1 VSYTEIKEVKMKV
14 AFIFGKGI
22 EGCGVTKGANIF
34 ESWLVSQGHETIVI
48 DFDNKQHFGRA
59 KDTEWK
65 STIHRVESN
74 HEIKDTQPVIDEV
87 NTCDIAIIHS
97 FPTRK
102 NGKYIDRFREFVEH
116 ISDPIIVIHD
126 HAITKQTIN
135 RQTQAAELFSLA
147 DIGVTQSFEGYSND
161 CYLHTDP
168 GLEGCLM
175 ENPIWVNTSEYDKH
189 RASLEDRK
197 KHFIY
202 MGRMSTLKDPGMI
215 CRIEPYLKNDWDLT
229 LMGCERSISSIG
241 IPESKTLATDP
252 APYHK
257 SYQPKI
263 KFIGTNSAGEHYEPA
278 KEKEKTGT
286 TITAYDS
293 YKYDFGMN
301 QLGSSM
307 AAWCGYRLGNPKEY
321 GHRMEYT
328 VIESFLL
335 SLPVISKHFAE
346 NAVSPEGKKWGEYY
360 GPLISKATCEEEL
373 AAELNRIYNNKE
385 EWIARTKACQELVYN
400 FNDIE
405 VLGPKFLDFV
415 LTKGKRRNKIE
426 FIDRISSYFPSA
438 KQRREDG
445 EIIVST
451 PGSVLNEKAYT
462 LVDGKQ
468 NEIKEPKDI
477 GATLEGFF

>member
-1 VSYTEIKEVKMKV
+1 MKV

-34 ESWLVSQGHETIVI
+34 EDWLVSEGHETLVI
-48 DFDNKQHFGRA
+48 DFDNEQKFGRA
-59 KDTEWK
+59 KNINWK
-65 STIHRVESN
+65 GQVLRVE
-74 HEIKDTQPVIDEV
+74 KDQQIDDAQPILDQV
-87 NTCDIAIIHS
+87 NTCDIAIVHS
-97 FPTRK
+97 YPTRK
-102 NGKYIDRFREFVEH
+102 NGKYIDRFREFVER
-116 ISDPIIVIHD
+116 IGDPIIVVHD
-126 HAITKQTIN
+126 HAITKNTIN

-147 DIGVTQSFEGYSND
+147 DIGVTQSFEGYSNE
-161 CYLHTDP
+161 CYLATDP
-168 GLEGCLM
+168 GLEGRLM
-175 ENPIWVNTSEYDKH
+175 ENPIWVRTEEYDQYRVDFK
-189 RASLEDRK
+189 DRS
-197 KHFIY
+197 KHFMY

-215 CRIEPYLKNDWDLT
+215 CRIEPYLKNEWDLT

-241 IPESKTLATDP
+241 DPNSKTLATDP

-263 KFIGTNSAGEHYEPA
+263 KFIGTNSEGEHYLPG

-286 TITAYDS
+286 TITAYDG
-293 YKYDFGMN
+293 YKYEFGMSE
-301 QLGSSM
+301 LGKST
-307 AAWCGYRLGNPKEY
+307 AAWCGYRLGDPKEY

-335 SLPVISKHFAE
+335 SLPVISRHFAE

-360 GPLISKATCEEEL
+360 GPLVSEATKEEEL
-373 AAELNRIYNNKE
+373 AAELNRIANDPD
-385 EWIARTKACQELVYN
+385 EWEKRTKACRDLVYK
-400 FNDIE
+400 FNDIK

-415 LTKGKRRNKIE
+415 LTKGKRQNKID

-438 KQRREDG
+438 RERRANG

-462 LVDGKQ
+462 LVDGRQ
-468 NEIKEPKDI
+468 NEIKEAKQV

>member
-1 VSYTEIKEVKMKV
+1 MRV

-34 ESWLVSQGHETIVI
+34 EDWLVSQGHETMVI
-48 DFDNKQHFGRA
+48 DFDNLQKFGRA
-59 KDTEWK
+59 KDTSWK
-65 STIHRVESN
+65 GEVLRVESD
-74 HEIKDTQPVIDEV
+74 HTIDDAKPVLDQV
-87 NTCDIAIIHS
+87 NTCDIAIVHS
-97 FPTRK
+97 YPTRK
-102 NGKYIDRFREFVEH
+102 NGKYIDRFREFVEG
-116 ISDPIIVIHD
+116 INDPIIVIHD
-126 HAITKQTIN
+126 HAITKNTIN

-147 DIGVTQSFEGYSND
+147 DIGVTQSFEGYSNE
-161 CYLHTDP
+161 CYLATDP
-168 GLEGCLM
+168 GLEGRLM
-175 ENPIWVNTSEYDKH
+175 ENPIWVRTGDYDQY
-189 RASLEDRK
+189 RVDLAERT
-197 KHFIY
+197 KHFMY

-215 CRIEPYLKNDWDLT
+215 CRIEPYLKNEWDLT

-241 IPESKTLATDP
+241 DPESKTLATDP

-263 KFIGTNSAGEHYEPA
+263 QFIATNSEGEHYLPG

-286 TITAYDS
+286 TIKAYDS
-293 YKYDFGMN
+293 YKYDFGMG
-301 QLGSSM
+301 QLGGSM
-307 AAWCGYRLGNPKEY
+307 AAWCGYRLGDPKEY

-335 SLPVISKHFAE
+335 SLPVISRHFAE

-360 GPLISKATCEEEL
+360 GPLVSEATKEEEL
-373 AAELNRIYNNKE
+373 AAELNRIANDPE
-385 EWIARTKACQELVYN
+385 EWTKRTQACRDLIYK

-415 LTKGKRRNKIE
+415 LTKGKRRNKID

-438 KQRREDG
+438 RERRDRG

-462 LVDGKQ
+462 LVDGRQ
-468 NEIKEPKDI
+468 NEIKEPKQV

>member
-1 VSYTEIKEVKMKV
+1 MKV

-34 ESWLVSQGHETIVI
+34 EDWLVSQGHETMVI
-48 DFDNKQHFGRA
+48 DFDNQQKFGRA
-59 KDTEWK
+59 KDTDWK
-65 STIHRVESN
+65 GTVLRVESN
-74 HEIKDTQPVIDEV
+74 HTIDDAKPVLDQV
-87 NTCDIAIIHS
+87 NTCDIAIVHS
-97 FPTRK
+97 YPTRK
-102 NGKYIDRFREFVEH
+102 NGKYIDRFREFVEG
-116 ISDPIIVIHD
+116 IKDPIIVVHD
-126 HAITKQTIN
+126 HAITKNTIN

-147 DIGVTQSFEGYSND
+147 DIGVTQSFEGYSNE
-161 CYLHTDP
+161 CYLATDP
-168 GLEGCLM
+168 GLEGRLM
-175 ENPIWVNTSEYDKH
+175 ENPIWVRTGEYDKY
-189 RASLEDRK
+189 RVDLSERS
-197 KHFIY
+197 KHFMY

-215 CRIEPYLKNDWDLT
+215 CRIEPYLKGEWDLT

-241 IPESKTLATDP
+241 DPDSKTLATDP

-263 KFIGTNSAGEHYEPA
+263 KFVGTNSEGEHYLPA
-278 KEKEKTGT
+278 KEKEKTDT

-293 YKYDFGMN
+293 YKYDFGMGE
-301 QLGSSM
+301 LGKSM
-307 AAWCGYRLGNPKEY
+307 AAWCGYRLGDPKEY

-335 SLPVISKHFAE
+335 SLPVISRHFAE

-360 GPLISKATCEEEL
+360 GPLVSEATKEEEL
-373 AAELNRIYNNKE
+373 AAELKRIANDPE
-385 EWIARTKACQELVYN
+385 EWEKRTQACRELVYK

-415 LTKGKRRNKIE
+415 LTKGKRNDKID

-438 KQRREDG
+438 RDRRDRG

-462 LVDGKQ
+462 LVDGRQ
-468 NEIKEPKDI
+468 NEIKEPKQV

>member
-1 VSYTEIKEVKMKV
+1 MKV

-34 ESWLVSQGHETIVI
+34 EDWLVSQGHETMVI
-48 DFDNKQHFGRA
+48 DFDNQQKFGRA
-59 KDTEWK
+59 KDTDWK
-65 STIHRVESN
+65 GTVLRVESN
-74 HEIKDTQPVIDEV
+74 HTIDDAKPVLDQV
-87 NTCDIAIIHS
+87 NTCDIAIVHS
-97 FPTRK
+97 YPTRK
-102 NGKYIDRFREFVEH
+102 NGKYIDRFREFVEG
-116 ISDPIIVIHD
+116 IKDPIIVVHD
-126 HAITKQTIN
+126 HAITKNTIN
-135 RQTQAAELFSLA
+135 RQTQSAELFSLA
-147 DIGVTQSFEGYSND
+147 DIGVTQSFEGYSNE
-161 CYLHTDP
+161 CYLATDP
-168 GLEGCLM
+168 GLEGRLM
-175 ENPIWVNTSEYDKH
+175 ENPIWVRTGEYDKY
-189 RASLEDRK
+189 RVDLSERS
-197 KHFIY
+197 KHFMY

-215 CRIEPYLKNDWDLT
+215 CRIEPYLKGEWDLT

-241 IPESKTLATDP
+241 DPDSKTLATDP

-263 KFIGTNSAGEHYEPA
+263 KFVGTNSEGEHYLPA
-278 KEKEKTGT
+278 KEKEKTDT

-293 YKYDFGMN
+293 YKYDFGMGE
-301 QLGSSM
+301 LGKSM
-307 AAWCGYRLGNPKEY
+307 AAWCGYRLGDPKEY

-335 SLPVISKHFAE
+335 SLPVISRHFAE

-360 GPLISKATCEEEL
+360 GPLVSEATKEEEL
-373 AAELNRIYNNKE
+373 AAELKRIANDPE
-385 EWIARTKACQELVYN
+385 EWEKRTQACRELVYN

-415 LTKGKRRNKIE
+415 LTKGKRNDKID

-438 KQRREDG
+438 RDRRDRG

-462 LVDGKQ
+462 LVDGRQ
-468 NEIKEPKDI
+468 NEIKEPKQV
-477 GATLEGFF
+477 GAALEGFF

>member
-1 VSYTEIKEVKMKV
+1 MKV

-34 ESWLVSQGHETIVI
+34 EDWLVSQGHETMVI
-48 DFDNKQHFGRA
+48 DFDNQQKFGRA
-59 KDTEWK
+59 KDTSWK
-65 STIHRVESN
+65 GPILRVESD
-74 HEIKDTQPVIDEV
+74 HTIEDAKPVLDQV
-87 NTCDIAIIHS
+87 NTCDIAIVHS
-97 FPTRK
+97 YPTRK
-102 NGKYIDRFREFVEH
+102 NGKYIDRFREFVEG
-116 ISDPIIVIHD
+116 INDPIIVVHD
-126 HAITKQTIN
+126 HAITKNTIN

-147 DIGVTQSFEGYSND
+147 DIGVTQSFEGYSNE
-161 CYLHTDP
+161 CYLATDP
-168 GLEGCLM
+168 GLEGRLM
-175 ENPIWVNTSEYDKH
+175 ENPIWVRTSDYDKY
-189 RASLEDRK
+189 RVPVTKRD
-197 KHFIY
+197 KHFMY

-215 CRIEPYLKNDWDLT
+215 CRIEPYLKNDWNLT

-241 IPESKTLATDP
+241 DPDSKTLATDP

-263 KFIGTNSAGEHYEPA
+263 KFVGTNSEGEHYLPA
-278 KEKEKTGT
+278 KEQEKTGT

-293 YKYDFGMN
+293 YKYDFGMG
-301 QLGSSM
+301 QLGTSM
-307 AAWCGYRLGNPKEY
+307 AAWCGYRLGDPKEY

-335 SLPVISKHFAE
+335 SLPVISRHFAE

-360 GPLISKATCEEEL
+360 GPLVSEATKEEEL
-373 AAELNRIYNNKE
+373 AAELNRIANDPE
-385 EWIARTKACQELVYN
+385 EWVGRTMACQDLIYR

-415 LTKGKRRNKIE
+415 LTKGKRRNKID

-438 KQRREDG
+438 RERRDRG

-451 PGSVLNEKAYT
+451 PGSVLSEKAYI
-462 LVDGKQ
+462 LVDGRQ
-468 NEIKEPKDI
+468 QEIKEAKQV

>member
-1 VSYTEIKEVKMKV
+1 MKV

-34 ESWLVSQGHETIVI
+34 EDWLVSQGHETMVI
-48 DFDNKQHFGRA
+48 DFDNQQKFGRA
-59 KDTEWK
+59 KDTDWK
-65 STIHRVESN
+65 GTVLRVESN
-74 HEIKDTQPVIDEV
+74 HTIDDAKPVLDQV
-87 NTCDIAIIHS
+87 NTCDIAIVHS
-97 FPTRK
+97 YPTRK
-102 NGKYIDRFREFVEH
+102 NGKYIDRFREFVEG
-116 ISDPIIVIHD
+116 IKDPIIVVHD
-126 HAITKQTIN
+126 HAITKNTIN

-147 DIGVTQSFEGYSND
+147 DIGVTQSFEGYSNE
-161 CYLHTDP
+161 CYLATDP
-168 GLEGCLM
+168 GLEGRLM
-175 ENPIWVNTSEYDKH
+175 ENPIWVRTGEYDKY
-189 RASLEDRK
+189 RVDLSERS
-197 KHFIY
+197 KHFMY

-215 CRIEPYLKNDWDLT
+215 CRIEPYLKGEWDLT

-241 IPESKTLATDP
+241 DPDSKTLATDP

-263 KFIGTNSAGEHYEPA
+263 KFVGTNSEGEHYLPA
-278 KEKEKTGT
+278 KEKEKTDT

-293 YKYDFGMN
+293 YKYDFGMGE
-301 QLGSSM
+301 LGKSM
-307 AAWCGYRLGNPKEY
+307 AAWCGYRLGDPKEY

-335 SLPVISKHFAE
+335 SLPVISRHFAE

-360 GPLISKATCEEEL
+360 GPLVSEATKEEEL
-373 AAELNRIYNNKE
+373 AAELKRIANDPD
-385 EWIARTKACQELVYN
+385 EWEKRTQACRELVYK

-415 LTKGKRRNKIE
+415 LTKGKRNDKID

-438 KQRREDG
+438 RDRRDRG

-462 LVDGKQ
+462 LVDGRQ
-468 NEIKEPKDI
+468 NEIKEPKQV